1 MGFLFKKD
9 KKWIWKNGVLLL
21 PTPLTVNSD
30 KDLFREETKHYNHYF
45 MSSFLVKDE
54 PMRKEDYSQKV
65 LDLFLPVNKLTKTKE
80 GYRWMGQ
87 YKNLSRY
94 EFSKEEIEFLSDCYF
109 SGKHSLIGVTNADGL
124 TIQAISDRYQISKDL
139 VESWMWSSKEQR
151 ILIKEMMDCVNGMI

>member
-1 MGFLFKKD
+1 MD
-9 KKWIWKNGVLLL
+9 VEKWIKRRSAAANA
-21 PTPLTVNSD
+21 VNRY
-30 KDLFREETKHYNHYF
+30 KDLFREETKHSNRHHYF

-80 GYRWMGQ
+80 GYRWMEQ

-151 ILIKEMMDCVNGMI
+151 MLIKEIMDCVNGMI